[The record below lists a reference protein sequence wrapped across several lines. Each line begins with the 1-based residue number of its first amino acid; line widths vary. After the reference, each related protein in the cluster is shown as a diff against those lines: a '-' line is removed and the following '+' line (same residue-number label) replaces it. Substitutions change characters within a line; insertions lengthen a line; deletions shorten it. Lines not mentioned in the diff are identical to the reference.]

1 MVTATKQVVAEEV
14 SLVSTAQEFL
24 ECQDLSE
31 ALLAAAEQVPV

>member
-1 MVTATKQVVAEEV
+1 MVSANKQVVAEEV

-31 ALLAAAEQVPV
+31 ALLAAAEQAPV